1 MVARLIR
8 TSQKESESWRYL
20 RLFILIWAGFIAAT
34 YFIGLAVEA
43 MWGSG
48 ASLLTFLILFFG
60 SIYGGLE
67 GCREAQR
74 AQGKSSIKVDDP
86 K

>member
-1 MVARLIR
+1 MAL
-8 TSQKESESWRYL
+8 L
-20 RLFILIWAGFIAAT
+20 GLFILIWAGFIAAT

-60 SIYGGLE
+60 SILVAWKAAVKLSE
-67 GCREAQR
+67 PKA
-74 AQGKSSIKVDDP
+74 IVDQSR
-86 K
+86 